1 MDLKKLKKLID
12 MVESSAIAELEIT
25 EGEEKIRIVKI
36 PPLQNQLVSIPANLS
51 SRDYVVS
58 ANPPVTRDLSSA
70 PELDVEVVQDFIIR
84 SPMVG
89 TFYRSPAPGQPPFV
103 SVGASVKAGD
113 VLCILEAMKLLNEIE
128 AECSGVIKSI
138 FVEDGEPVEFNQPLF
153 SLC

>member
-1 MDLKKLKKLID
+1 MDLKKLKRLID

-25 EGEEKIRIVKI
+25 EGEEKIRIVKVS
-36 PPLQNQLVSIPANLS
+36 PVQAQLVSVPVS
-51 SRDYVVS
+51 VPPRDCVVS
-58 ANPPVTRDLSSA
+58 PPSSVQRDLSVPAESDTA
-70 PELDVEVVQDFIIR
+70 DEQSFVIR

-103 SVGASVKAGD
+103 SIGSSVKAGD
-113 VLCILEAMKLLNEIE
+113 VMCILEAMKLLNEIE
-128 AECSGVIKSI
+128 AECSGVVKSI